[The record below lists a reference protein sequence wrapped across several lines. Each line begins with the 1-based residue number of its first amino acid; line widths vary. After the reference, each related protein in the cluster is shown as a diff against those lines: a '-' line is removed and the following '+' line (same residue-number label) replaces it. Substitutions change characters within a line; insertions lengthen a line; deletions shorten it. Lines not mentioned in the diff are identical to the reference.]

1 MSIFSTAEKSA
12 RSYRPTPDQLR
23 ASNPAHSVWVS
34 ANAGS
39 GKTHVLVERVIR
51 LLLAGADPAAILCI
65 TFTKAAAAEMSGRLF
80 ERLGTWT
87 GLDDAALRAAL
98 RQLGVESDTPEVM
111 VRARRLFTLALETPG
126 GLKIQT
132 IHAFCERLLHLF
144 PVEAGMAPGF
154 HVMDERTAQELR
166 QRATVSILQ
175 AAKDAPDG
183 ARATGFR
190 LLTERLNPEQF
201 EVLIKTFSASLAD
214 LGSAARL
221 STDEYAALLKM
232 HLGLARDADQVSLTR
247 AINAIDRAAYTLHA
261 HALQNYP
268 THNKRNI
275 ASLLLAIAQAETPEH
290 LLLEFFLT
298 KKFEPRDSL
307 ISADAAKA
315 NRTIVD
321 FFGIES
327 QRITALLHQRNTLT
341 AIAASTAA
349 FGLARAILDEFESE
363 KRRLGLYD
371 FSDLISRAAQLL
383 SSQRAT
389 QWVLYKMD
397 QNLSH
402 VLVDEAQDTS
412 PDQWRIVLALA
423 AEFFAGEGVAQPKAR
438 TLFVVGDMKQSIYSF
453 QGADAVSYLAVRQ
466 ALTAPRGEGPGLKE
480 VDLTISYRSA
490 QGILDAVD
498 AVFPPVQMHKIGV
511 PHSTEGHTAART
523 GAEAIVELWPLQE
536 ELEDLETEDAWSAP
550 VDRPPQSSP
559 RRQLARHIAETIAQW
574 LLPHAPRKLAG
585 ENRAVRA
592 DDILIL
598 FQTRGTL
605 YHMVL
610 AALRQAKVP
619 VAGADRLNLLQSLIV
634 QDLLMLLNWLL
645 LPQDDHALAVVL
657 KSPLVPEPVHEDALF
672 TLCHDRGS
680 ATLISR
686 LKGGN
691 ADYLHGLLAL
701 SKISTPFELLTQILN
716 QARPAIAAR
725 LGPEAIE
732 ASAAVL
738 DMALEH
744 EHTHATSLF
753 GFVRWFSTTETTLKR
768 ELEQGQGTVRL
779 MTVHGAKG
787 LEAKIVFMPDTTA
800 IPTGASRGPRVILIP
815 AAVQGAGLPFWLPSG
830 VGPVAEAVELWQ
842 AEEKVRAAAERNR
855 LLYVAMTR
863 AADELYMTGTKPK
876 RGDPPAESW
885 WTTIAAA
892 LGQPEGDKPWRRGP
906 PDQPAVAT
914 DIRPSSETIIK
925 PNWLVPAPIERKARL
940 AAHPSYGGEASRRG
954 RAVHRLLED
963 LGAVP
968 AGERRELAQ
977 KRAVRLHIPVLDALD
992 LADAL
997 NHPDLEPYFG
1007 ETSQAEVDIVG
1018 MLENVQV
1025 NGRVDRLAITSEGI
1039 WVLDYKTDRSVGESL
1054 VPTHPYASQMATYA
1068 GLLAQAYPGKP
1079 VTAALFWTT
1088 PKRLEILS
1096 ETLLTAALR
1105 DPGDQVS

>member
-1 MSIFSTAEKSA
+1 MTIFLPTHKAP
-12 RSYRPTPDQLR
+12 RIFVPTPDQLK

-51 LLLAGADPAAILCI
+51 LLLAGAHPSAILCI

-80 ERLGTWT
+80 DRLGAWT
-87 GLDDAALRAAL
+87 GLDDAALRSAL
-98 RQLGVESDTPEVM
+98 KQLGVESENPELM
-111 VRARRLFTLALETPG
+111 VRARRLFTMALETPG

-154 HVMDERTAQELR
+154 QVMDERMAQELR
-166 QRATVSILQ
+166 ARATAAILRE
-175 AAKDAPDG
+175 AGNAPEG
-183 ARATGFR
+183 ARAKAFR
-190 LLTERLNPEQF
+190 QLTERLNAEQF
-201 EVLIKTFSASLAD
+201 DHLIKAFTTSLAN
-214 LGSAARL
+214 LGSAAQI
-221 STDEYAALLKM
+221 SHEIYAALLQI
-232 HLGLARDADQVSLTR
+232 HLGLGVDADHATLTR
-247 AINAIDRAAYTLHA
+247 KLNVIDRAHYSLSAK
-261 HALQNYP
+261 ALQNYP
-268 THNKRNI
+268 AHSKRHV
-275 ASLLLAIAQAETPEH
+275 ASLLRAIAEAESPEP

-298 KKFEPRDSL
+298 KKLEPRESL
-307 ISADAAKA
+307 ISSAAARAHPPIADFLAA
-315 NRTIVD
+315 
-321 FFGIES
+321 ES
-327 QRITALLHQRNTLT
+327 QRISTLVCQRNTLA
-341 AIAASTAA
+341 AILASTAA
-349 FGLARAILDEFESE
+349 FGLASAILDEFESE

-371 FSDLISRAAQLL
+371 FSDLISKAAQLL
-383 SSQRAT
+383 SSREAT
-389 QWVLYKMD
+389 HWVLYKMD
-397 QNLSH
+397 QNLAH

-423 AEFFAGEGVAQPKAR
+423 AEFFAGEGRPLAQAR

-453 QGADAVSYLAVRQ
+453 QGADALSYLEARQ
-466 ALTAPRGEGPGLKE
+466 ALTAPRGEGPGLQE

-559 RRQLARHIAETIAQW
+559 RRQLARKIAETIAQW
-574 LLPHAPRKLAG
+574 LSPHAPRKLAG

-610 AALRQAKVP
+610 AALRQAEVP
-619 VAGADRLNLLQSLIV
+619 VAGADRLDLLQSLIV

-645 LPQDDHALAVVL
+645 LPQDDHALAVIL
-657 KSPLVPEPVHEDALF
+657 KSPLVPDPLNEDALF
-672 TLCHDRGS
+672 NLCHDRS
-680 ATLISR
+680 TATLISR
-686 LKGGN
+686 LIGGN
-691 ADYLHGLLAL
+691 ADYLHALLAL
-701 SKISTPFELLTQILN
+701 SKISTPFELLTQILK

-768 ELEQGQGTVRL
+768 ELEQGQGAVRL

-787 LEAKIVFMPDTTA
+787 LEAKIVFMPDATA
-800 IPTGASRGPRVILIP
+800 IPTGASRGPKVLLVP
-815 AAVQGAGLPFWLPSG
+815 APLKGADLPFWLPSG
-830 VGPVAEAVELWQ
+830 MGPVAEALEQWQ
-842 AEEKVRAAAERNR
+842 ADEKNRAAAERNR

-876 RGDPPAESW
+876 RGEPPAESW
-885 WTTIAAA
+885 WTTITAA
-892 LGQPEGDKPWRRGP
+892 LGQPPGNEPWRSGP
-906 PDQPAVAT
+906 PNQPAASHTVRTA
-914 DIRPSSETIIK
+914 SESITK
-925 PNWLVPAPIERKARL
+925 PAWLVPAPMEHIL
-940 AAHPSYGGEASRRG
+940 AKPSQPSYGGESSRRG
-954 RAVHRLLED
+954 RAIHRLLEE
-963 LGAVP
+963 LGSAP
-968 AGERRELAQ
+968 PQERRALAE
-977 KRAVRLHIPVLDALD
+977 KRAAGLHMTVSEAQSF
-992 LADAL
+992 ADAL
-997 NHPDLEPYFG
+997 SDPDLAPYLG

-1018 MLENVQV
+1018 VLGKVQV
-1025 NGRVDRLAITSEGI
+1025 NGRVDRLAITPQGI
-1039 WVLDYKTDRSVGESL
+1039 WVLDYKSDRSTGESL
-1054 VPTHPYASQMATYA
+1054 LPTHPYASQMATYVA
-1068 GLLAQAYPGKP
+1068 LLRQAYPGRR

-1088 PKRLEILS
+1088 HKRLEILS

-1105 DPGDQVS
+1105 HPEDQVS